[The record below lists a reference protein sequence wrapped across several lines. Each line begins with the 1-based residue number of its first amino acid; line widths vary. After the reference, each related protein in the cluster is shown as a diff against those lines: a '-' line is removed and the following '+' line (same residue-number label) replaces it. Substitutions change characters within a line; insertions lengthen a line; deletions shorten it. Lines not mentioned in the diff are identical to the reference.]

1 MKTLWELKR
10 HDCRWPVDRV
20 DDAWHFCGEPAAV
33 SQGLP
38 HRYCA
43 AHAALVFARMGAA
56 AAGTPAPLA
65 DSHSA
70 PHVQET
76 EVTTALSRT
85 FRRRWGR
92 RRKAI
97 ISRGKGKAVPG
108 GFSGKGRESELAQ
121 DLAQGLLFL
130 YVSLA

>member
-43 AHAALVFARMGAA
+43 AHAALAFARMGGRGGRNAG
-56 AAGTPAPLA
+56 AAGR
-65 DSHSA
+65 
-70 PHVQET
+70 
-76 EVTTALSRT
+76 LS
-85 FRRRWGR
+85 FG
-92 RRKAI
+92 
-97 ISRGKGKAVPG
+97 SSC
-108 GFSGKGRESELAQ
+108 SG
-121 DLAQGLLFL
+121 D
-130 YVSLA
+130 

>member
-1 MKTLWELKR
+1 LKTLWELKR

-43 AHAALVFARMGAA
+43 AHAALAFARMGAA

-70 PHVQET
+70 PHVKET
-76 EVTTALSRT
+76 EVNN
-85 FRRRWGR
+85 
-92 RRKAI
+92 
-97 ISRGKGKAVPG
+97 
-108 GFSGKGRESELAQ
+108 
-121 DLAQGLLFL
+121 
-130 YVSLA
+130 SLV

>member
-1 MKTLWELKR
+1 LKILWELKR

-33 SQGLP
+33 SEGLP

-43 AHAALVFARMGAA
+43 AHAALAFARMAA

-70 PHVQET
+70 PHVRET
-76 EVTTALSRT
+76 EVNN
-85 FRRRWGR
+85 
-92 RRKAI
+92 
-97 ISRGKGKAVPG
+97 
-108 GFSGKGRESELAQ
+108 
-121 DLAQGLLFL
+121 
-130 YVSLA
+130 SLI